1 MSVMRH
7 WVAETDAHRRNGAVE
22 VAFTE
27 AEAAEYRDAGWTVWG
42 PFENE
47 REGIVSLRQQL
58 AEAAAALAV
67 IRGALDDLEH
77 APFRAQA
84 LADLP
89 DIIRAAVE
97 GL

>member
-1 MSVMRH
+1 MSRSEHERGPEQHHLAV
-7 WVAETDAHRRNGAVE
+7 VAIRERDEALIRAGKAE
-22 VAFTE
+22 GE
-27 AEAAEYRDAGWTVWG
+27 AE
-42 PFENE
+42 
-47 REGIVSLRQQL
+47 SLRQQL

>member
-1 MSVMRH
+1 MSPIARSEHERGPEQHHLAV
-7 WVAETDAHRRNGAVE
+7 VAIRERDEALLRAGEALLRAGKAE
-22 VAFTE
+22 GE
-27 AEAAEYRDAGWTVWG
+27 AE
-42 PFENE
+42 
-47 REGIVSLRQQL
+47 SLRQQL

-97 GL
+97 GQ